1 MIVLTATSLLFFFLL
16 GLLAVNG
23 AIAVASRTSAQRAAD
38 AGALAGCLDL
48 PGTFPGQ
55 DPVGVARQYVESPQR
70 NNTGGAA
77 SLHLE
82 GRNQAV
88 PAPQVSTTGAT
99 GANGG
104 VLENNKI
111 TVWVQRSQRMFGITN
126 VTVRAK
132 AACTR
137 QEGGAPVLHSLSTS
151 RESFRVDRSQLNLPR
166 GGIVVGRTD
175 CAGGDPKTMS
185 VDGGATITA
194 RWIDLCTGGQPFL
207 SQSSW
212 INPPATHGWRC
223 DEYGEDQPP
232 LCRRVEPPPLN
243 GNEPAPEGCDRNA
256 TATNPQGC
264 RIVSGTAYPGVYYG
278 GLELGDGQ
286 PDRTVRLRPGI
297 YYMAGRPRDG
307 GGSGGGFVV
316 RRNTR
321 VEVEGPGGV
330 LVYNG
335 SNPFVAG
342 SLGRLGPC
350 ASIVIEDSSVYMV
363 PPPADGPYSGLSFF
377 QARDCTAPMYVRA
390 GVTMG
395 GQDPPWGVIYLPA
408 ATIFIGP
415 QQQGQGGQLA
425 VINMRVI
432 AYEIDLTG
440 PVHFGDIWIP
450 SGDVN
455 HGDVKLSE

>member
-137 QEGGAPVLHSLSTS
+137 QEGGAPVLHSLKNGDG
-151 RESFRVDRSQLNLPR
+151 SFDVEQAQLNLPR
-166 GGIVVGRTD
+166 GGVVVGTQDCSPGDERTMTVK
-175 CAGGDPKTMS
+175 GGGS
-185 VDGGATITA
+185 ITA

-223 DEYGEDQPP
+223 DEYGEDRPP
-232 LCRRVEPPPLN
+232 VCRYVPEPSS
-243 GNEPAPEGCDRNA
+243 ADRALFPNDYRSRCPDGSVKDGSFCVF
-256 TATNPQGC
+256 N
-264 RIVSGTAYPGVYYG
+264 SGTVPSGVYPGLKLSGQVTLSGNYYLDG
-278 GLELGDGQ
+278 SGLQVSHDARVTGNPGQ
-286 PDRTVRLRPGI
+286 GVFIFIGPDRSGSNCGLNDASVKFQQNSSFVVTPPTSGPYKDLVLFQSRSCRVQ
-297 YYMAGRPRDG
+297 
-307 GGSGGGFVV
+307 GGS
-316 RRNTR
+316 NK
-321 VEVEGPGGV
+321 
-330 LVYNG
+330 N
-335 SNPFVAG
+335 
-342 SLGRLGPC
+342 
-350 ASIVIEDSSVYMV
+350 
-363 PPPADGPYSGLSFF
+363 SFDI
-377 QARDCTAPMYVRA
+377 QG

-395 GQDPPWGVIYLPA
+395 SPDPPYGVIYLPTA
-408 ATIFIGP
+408 HIDIDPEGT
-415 QQQGQGGQLA
+415 GGTQT

-432 AYEIDLTG
+432 AYEIRLRG
-440 PVHFGDIWIP
+440 PVRFGDIWIP

>member
-137 QEGGAPVLHSLSTS
+137 QEGGAPVLHSLKNGDG
-151 RESFRVDRSQLNLPR
+151 SFDVEQAQLNLPR
-166 GGIVVGRTD
+166 GGVVVGTQDCSPGDERTMTVK
-175 CAGGDPKTMS
+175 GGGS
-185 VDGGATITA
+185 ITA

-223 DEYGEDQPP
+223 DEYGEDRPP
-232 LCRRVEPPPLN
+232 VCRYVPEPSPDDRSLFPRDYRSQCPTGSQERRVGKEIQFCEFSSGAVPQGVYPGLRLRGDVTLN
-243 GNEPAPEGCDRNA
+243 GNYYIDGNGMEVFGGAN
-256 TATNPQGC
+256 
-264 RIVSGTAYPGVYYG
+264 VSGQDVFIFIG
-278 GLELGDGQ
+278 
-286 PDRTVRLRPGI
+286 PD
-297 YYMAGRPRDG
+297 
-307 GGSGGGFVV
+307 GSGTSCGSKDASVTFSENSSFVV
-316 RRNTR
+316 IPQTVGTYRDLVLFQSRRCTVQRGDKNK
-321 VEVEGPGGV
+321 
-330 LVYNG
+330 N
-335 SNPFVAG
+335 
-342 SLGRLGPC
+342 
-350 ASIVIEDSSVYMV
+350 
-363 PPPADGPYSGLSFF
+363 SF
-377 QARDCTAPMYVRA
+377 DIKG

-395 GQDPPWGVIYLPA
+395 SPDPPYGVIYLPTA
-408 ATIFIGP
+408 HIDIGP
-415 QQQGQGGQLA
+415 ERTGGTQT

-432 AYEIDLTG
+432 AYEIRLRG
-440 PVHFGDIWIP
+440 PVRFGDIWIP